1 MKEIEA
7 VERILR
13 SRVVKDQAKELEE
26 LRQPLLRLR
35 VDKQNELWKL
45 REKYR
50 HPKDKD
56 YTDFDRKTMLE
67 SYTADIEAEYQYIKG
82 LEDLVKERIELIRWL

>member
-1 MKEIEA
+1 MTIQEA